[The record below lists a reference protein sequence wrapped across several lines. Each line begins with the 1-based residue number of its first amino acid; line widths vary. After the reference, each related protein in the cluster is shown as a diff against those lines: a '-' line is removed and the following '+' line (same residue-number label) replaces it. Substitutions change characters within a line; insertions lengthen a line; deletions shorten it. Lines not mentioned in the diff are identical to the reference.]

1 MVYRF
6 WYPAISPIPN
16 ALTMY
21 PWQSYEP
28 ALWTSGTWQSVAM
41 LEHSGIPLPEPLP
54 SCSKRP
60 LASYHFLQDQYP
72 AVSFDFF

>member
-1 MVYRF
+1 VYL
-6 WYPAISPIPN
+6 AISQHPIV
-16 ALTMY
+16 LMMY

-28 ALWTSGTWQSVAM
+28 ALWTFGTWQSVAM
-41 LEHSGIPLPEPLP
+41 PEQMGIPSPEPLP
-54 SCSKRP
+54 FYNKRP